1 MDARHAERM
10 RGSRQTS
17 ARIRTAVA
25 ALVGERAAREQR
37 ASDREHPHHAERYCR
52 GATLSIARTC
62 AQVVRTCSGCDREAT
77 ADTAWRERW
86 CSRGGKGAGSI
97 HVTQTRCLGYHRRAQ
112 PPEVRMGSFFRVFGF
127 MGQVLGMI
135 RQNPRLLTP
144 LVLNLAIAT
153 PVNIV
158 LAIAAYFVPD
168 NQIIWNA
175 FMLVALTSLYF
186 IDYFCAGLNT
196 SMVFEQVTTNQ
207 AALGSAFSRTLRST
221 LGILIFAMVSA
232 LFDLL
237 AQVAAQQR
245 GFVRQILI
253 GILRS
258 LWTTATYV
266 VMPAMVVEGLS
277 FFDAFKRSKQL
288 MENDPTQVGVGIVG
302 MGLVS
307 WLISAATGVLAFGA
321 FNALAP
327 INVALGMGVALFF
340 TNAFWALSAY
350 LKSTYYTCFY
360 LWSRECER
368 NNAANPQ
375 WAPAP
380 LRAVLPANLSMA

>member
-1 MDARHAERM
+1 
-10 RGSRQTS
+10 
-17 ARIRTAVA
+17 
-25 ALVGERAAREQR
+25 
-37 ASDREHPHHAERYCR
+37 
-52 GATLSIARTC
+52 
-62 AQVVRTCSGCDREAT
+62 
-77 ADTAWRERW
+77 
-86 CSRGGKGAGSI
+86 
-97 HVTQTRCLGYHRRAQ
+97 
-112 PPEVRMGSFFRVFGF
+112 MGSFFRVFSF

-135 RQNPRLLTP
+135 RQNPKLLTP
-144 LVLNLAIAT
+144 LFLNLAIAT

-158 LAIAAYFVPD
+158 LAVAAYFVPD
-168 NQIIWNA
+168 NQILWYA
-175 FMLVALTSLYF
+175 FMVIALTSLYF

-207 AALGSAFSRTLRST
+207 AGLGSAFSRTLRST
-221 LGILIFAMVSA
+221 IGILIFAVISA

-237 AQVAAQQR
+237 SQIASQQR
-245 GFVRQILI
+245 GVVRQILI

-302 MGLVS
+302 MGLVT
-307 WLISAATGVLAFGA
+307 WLISAATGALAFGA
-321 FNALAP
+321 FNVLSR
-327 INVALGMGVALFF
+327 INVILAMMVALFF

-368 NNAANPQ
+368 NNQANPNL
-375 WAPAP
+375 APAP
-380 LRAVLPANLSMA
+380 LRAVLPQNLADA